1 MCKVCVKWFHIEGRE
16 TCLSLF
22 LTNLVVL
29 EIFFSHPQPSI
40 NSRHSLQEKNQG
52 NPAREPTGFLVIRDI
67 GTDLEGVA
75 NMLRKIPSKVLRFQ
89 EHLRWNHKHMVALV
103 CHQFNNFQRLSSIK
117 WHLENQIS
125 NRLFAITSC
134 YLPDL
139 DKKRRWFFPTGMGL
153 ATHGFLVCVAWMEQI
168 WTGFALPDN

>member
-103 CHQFNNFQRLSSIK
+103 CHQFNNFQRLSSRVTLGK
-117 WHLENQIS
+117 PNFQP
-125 NRLFAITSC
+125 FVC
-134 YLPDL
+134 YNFLLSTRSWQKTTVVFPRAWDWQRTTL
-139 DKKRRWFFPTGMGL
+139 VWFCPP
-153 ATHGFLVCVAWMEQI
+153 W
-168 WTGFALPDN
+168 N